1 MMIYNL
7 NVDHVYDNVYAKIGL
22 NKCIRSQDIKK
33 LISDVNQ
40 GPVPCCKFAK
50 NDNVLSQCISCQL

>member
-7 NVDHVYDNVYAKIGL
+7 NVGLVYDNVYAKIGL
-22 NKCIRSQDIKK
+22 NKFIGSQDIKK

-40 GPVPCCKFAK
+40 GPFSVENLRKMTIYYPKRRCC
-50 NDNVLSQCISCQL
+50 Q